1 MAAGRRRSTEI
12 KSKTDEIIR
21 MTIYGKTYETFGD
34 AAIPDFN
41 VIFKNSSPR
50 FFAYYIEK
58 YEKLYFQAK
67 ELARIGKLDDEKL
80 EILKAQGAKRAM
92 ARFMS
97 TLPDDS
103 GEESK

>member
-1 MAAGRRRSTEI
+1 
-12 KSKTDEIIR
+12 

-34 AAIPDFN
+34 AKTPDFN
-41 VIFKNSSPR
+41 ATFKNSSPR

-80 EILKAQGAKRAM
+80 EILKKQGAKRAM

-97 TLPDDS
+97 TLPEDANEAD
-103 GEESK
+103 K